1 MAETSEVIGHYV
13 QQQGEG
19 GSQWVPAL
27 DQSTELFKAVIGDD
41 ISRVEQ
47 LYTGHGGSSTHV
59 CLFWGES
66 KEQAGAPRVEAKN
79 RSLAAIATQHGALR
93 VLSYL
98 LSKGVNP
105 RSEGL
110 YEVSIRQQRLSRT
123 RKCRLGR
130 SGLASAFLHN
140 GEVGAGAKPK
150 CRCYSA
156 AVHRE
161 QQPKRSNYTGDAG

>member
-79 RSLAAIATQHGALR
+79 RSLAAIATQHGSLR

-110 YEVSIRQQRLSRT
+110 YEVSVMLQRPLRT
-123 RKCRLGR
+123 FK
-130 SGLASAFLHN
+130 SW
-140 GEVGAGAKPK
+140 
-150 CRCYSA
+150 
-156 AVHRE
+156 
-161 QQPKRSNYTGDAG
+161 Q

>member
-1 MAETSEVIGHYV
+1 MAEMSEVIGHYV

-27 DQSTELFKAVIGDD
+27 DQSTELFKAILGDD

-47 LYTGHGGSSTHV
+47 LCTGQGGSSTHV

-110 YEVSIRQQRLSRT
+110 YEVSIYRLQQRFSRPHS
-123 RKCRLGR
+123 CS
-130 SGLASAFLHN
+130 SGARRQLQQSLTL
-140 GEVGAGAKPK
+140 EVGAGAKP
-150 CRCYSA
+150 
-156 AVHRE
+156 
-161 QQPKRSNYTGDAG
+161 